1 MVRETDALRN
11 GQRRAHKK
19 GIALVMA
26 FSISVLLLGIIASL
40 YWITVQRHTLMRKRA
55 EHARALYLA
64 EAGMNDAIA
73 RLRIGAPPFGIN
85 PAVGG
90 SYCLDIT
97 NSLTV
102 PFPPNAPSV
111 CTEVC
116 DFGQVR
122 VCVSD
127 NLPPAGR
134 NQIDVTANW

>member
-26 FSISVLLLGIIASL
+26 ISMSVLLLGMIASL

-55 EHARALYLA
+55 EHAKALYLA

-73 RLRIGAPPFGIN
+73 RLRIGTSDASGVDPITGRW
-85 PAVGG
+85 
-90 SYCLDIT
+90 YCLDVNATPPAIT
-97 NSLTV
+97 LDGAACTLT
-102 PFPPNAPSV
+102 
-111 CTEVC
+111 C
-116 DFGQVR
+116 DADQVR

-127 NLPPAGR
+127 NSTTGR
-134 NQIDVTANW
+134 NQIDVTADW